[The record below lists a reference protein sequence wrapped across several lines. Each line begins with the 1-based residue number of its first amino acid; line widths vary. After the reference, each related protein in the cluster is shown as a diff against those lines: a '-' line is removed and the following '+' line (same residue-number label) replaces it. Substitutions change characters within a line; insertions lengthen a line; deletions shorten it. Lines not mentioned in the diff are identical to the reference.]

1 MNQNVIALV
10 ECSIKSG
17 ELENFKALVK
27 EMVEAT
33 QANEPSTLSYEFF
46 YNEDSRACQIIERY
60 ADSVATITHMGIFGQ
75 QFGERFLAL
84 IEPQGFR
91 ICGTLSAELRAAVS
105 RIGATILAPIGGFAR

>member
-33 QANEPSTLSYEFF
+33 QDNEPGTLSYEFF
-46 YNEDSRACQIIERY
+46 YN
-60 ADSVATITHMGIFGQ
+60 
-75 QFGERFLAL
+75 
-84 IEPQGFR
+84 
-91 ICGTLSAELRAAVS
+91 
-105 RIGATILAPIGGFAR
+105 